1 MTLTVASAF
10 NQFDDDIKPGQAI
23 WDKVY
28 ERRDAV
34 VKSLRSAFTS
44 TNTITYESTKIIG
57 SLGRRTASRPVSDID
72 LLTHL
77 HVDPVL
83 WSRSYRDNST
93 DFLYRVRRSLN
104 NASTV
109 RKIGARGQA
118 VRLFYA
124 DGLEVDVAAVVKY
137 DSGGYG
143 IPDGAGKWLNTD
155 PVKHENHLNEI
166 HNRVDGDVKRIIRF
180 VKQWNK
186 SHGNYF
192 GSFHLEA
199 LVARTFEWSL
209 GTDSRDALEDFFR
222 HNKGNLSVQDPAGY
236 SGDLS
241 GGMSWTTRLSA
252 QTTMERAWERA
263 AAANRAEIDGNHKEA
278 MRLWRIVLGAKFPT
292 YG

>member
-1 MTLTVASAF
+1 MALTVASAF
-10 NQFDDDIKPGQAI
+10 NQFNDDIYPSQVT

-28 ERRDAV
+28 ERGDAV
-34 VKSLRSAFTS
+34 VKTLQSAFPS
-44 TNTITYESTKIIG
+44 TNSITYKSTKIIG

-77 HVDPVL
+77 HVDPEL

-143 IPDGAGKWLNTD
+143 IPDGSGKWLTTN
-155 PVKHENHLNEI
+155 PVEHENHLNGI
-166 HNRVDGDVKRIIRF
+166 NNRVDGDIKKIIRF
-180 VKQWNK
+180 VKQWNATH
-186 SHGNYF
+186 SNYF

-209 GTDSRDALEDFFR
+209 DIDSRDAIRDFFR
-222 HNKGNLSVQDPAGY
+222 YSRGNLSVQDPAGC
-236 SGDLS
+236 SGDLAN
-241 GGMSWTTRLSA
+241 GMTWTTRFAA
-252 QTTMERAWERA
+252 QTAMERAWERTV
-263 AAANRAEIDGNHKEA
+263 AANRAEIDGDHKEA
-278 MRLWRIVLGAKFPT
+278 IRLWRIVLGEKFPT